1 MAKKVILNVLYQ
13 VFSPEGESLCSF
25 FFSNICLF
33 EGRSYLRLT
42 LNRSFMEWKLAGK
55 SYLLSSKTN
64 WWQRGGGAG
73 SERGSHFGADKQMI
87 VYSVSNKY

>member
-1 MAKKVILNVLYQ
+1 
-13 VFSPEGESLCSF
+13 
-25 FFSNICLF
+25 
-33 EGRSYLRLT
+33 
-42 LNRSFMEWKLAGK
+42 MEWKLAGK